1 MTMQDKDQ
9 QIVDSIKSEL
19 NESVDNINAR
29 DLSAITQARYHAL
42 GRQQTSAKKTN
53 KNFNW
58 MYVPVGAIATVCLAV
73 VVYSYIPVT
82 QVSTDGQNL
91 AQENQTRENQAQENQ
106 AQENQAQEN
115 QELVS
120 TLGGFD
126 FNEDPEI
133 SEELDFLEWLDAYE
147 SST

>member
-19 NESVDNINAR
+19 NESVDNISAQ
-29 DLSAITQARYHAL
+29 DLSAITQARYQAL
-42 GRQQTSAKKTN
+42 AKKRLS
-53 KNFNW
+53 NFSW
-58 MYVPVGAIATVCLAV
+58 IFVPAGVFATACLAV
-73 VVYSYIPVT
+73 VVYNFIPVT
-82 QVSTDGQNL
+82 PVSTDGQNL
-91 AQENQTRENQAQENQ
+91 VQENQAQENQ

-120 TLGGFD
+120 TLESFD
-126 FNEDPEI
+126 INEDPEI

-147 SST
+147 SSS

>member
-19 NESVDNINAR
+19 NESVDNISAQ
-29 DLSAITQARYHAL
+29 DLSAITQARYQAL
-42 GRQQTSAKKTN
+42 AKKRLS
-53 KNFNW
+53 NFSW
-58 MYVPVGAIATVCLAV
+58 IFVPAGAFATACLAV
-73 VVYSYIPVT
+73 VVYNFIPVT
-82 QVSTDGQNL
+82 PVSTDGQNL
-91 AQENQTRENQAQENQ
+91 VQENQ

-120 TLGGFD
+120 TLEAFD

-147 SST
+147 SSS

>member
-19 NESVDNINAR
+19 NESVDNISAQ
-29 DLSAITQARYHAL
+29 DLSAITQARYQAL
-42 GRQQTSAKKTN
+42 AKKRLN
-53 KNFNW
+53 NFSW
-58 MYVPVGAIATVCLAV
+58 IFVPAGAFATACLAV
-73 VVYSYIPVT
+73 VVYNFIPVT
-82 QVSTDGQNL
+82 PVSTDGQNL
-91 AQENQTRENQAQENQ
+91 V
-106 AQENQAQEN
+106 QENQAQEN

-120 TLGGFD
+120 TLEAFD

-147 SST
+147 SSS

>member
-19 NESVDNINAR
+19 NESVDDISAQ
-29 DLSAITQARYHAL
+29 DLSAITQARYQAL
-42 GRQQTSAKKTN
+42 AKKRLN
-53 KNFNW
+53 NFSW
-58 MYVPVGAIATVCLAV
+58 IFVPAGAIATACLAV
-73 VVYSYIPVT
+73 VVYNFIPVT
-82 QVSTDGQNL
+82 PVSTDGQNL
-91 AQENQTRENQAQENQ
+91 V
-106 AQENQAQEN
+106 QENQAQEN

-120 TLGGFD
+120 TLEAFD

-147 SST
+147 SSS

>member
-19 NESVDNINAR
+19 SESVDNINAQ
-29 DLSAITQARYHAL
+29 DLSAITQARYQAL
-42 GRQQTSAKKTN
+42 AKKRLN
-53 KNFNW
+53 NFSW
-58 MYVPVGAIATVCLAV
+58 IFVPVGAIATACLAV
-73 VVYSYIPVT
+73 VGYNFIPVT
-82 QVSTDGQNL
+82 PVSTDGQNL
-91 AQENQTRENQAQENQ
+91 V
-106 AQENQAQEN
+106 QEN

-120 TLGGFD
+120 TLEAFD

-147 SST
+147 SSS

>member
-19 NESVDNINAR
+19 NESVDNISAQ
-29 DLSAITQARYHAL
+29 DLSAITQARYQAL
-42 GRQQTSAKKTN
+42 AKKRLS
-53 KNFNW
+53 NFSW
-58 MYVPVGAIATVCLAV
+58 IFVPAGAFATACLAV
-73 VVYSYIPVT
+73 VVYNFIPVT
-82 QVSTDGQNL
+82 PVSTDGQNL
-91 AQENQTRENQAQENQ
+91 V
-106 AQENQAQEN
+106 QENQAQEN

-120 TLGGFD
+120 TLEAFD

-147 SST
+147 SSS